1 MFFCFLLLDQKKEPE
16 PDTESEEQL
25 RAFLAENFD
34 NKPTEKNSGT
44 GEFKPFPRDPAK
56 QKRYEQYLVCVQNG
70 RGKIAL
76 KILQVN
82 NFEKVL
88 FFQHFIEKIGIF
100 FTAIPVMEFRVRKKL
115 VRLFLRICYVQRIL
129 YYQLK

>member
-1 MFFCFLLLDQKKEPE
+1 MGVHCEDVWGSILTLLKNNIFSRFCLILDQKQEPE

-82 NFEKVL
+82 NFKKVL
-88 FFQHFIEKIGIF
+88 FFQQFIKNL
-100 FTAIPVMEFRVRKKL
+100 AYL
-115 VRLFLRICYVQRIL
+115 SAQ
-129 YYQLK
+129 QN

>member
-1 MFFCFLLLDQKKEPE
+1 MLLDQKQEPE

-25 RAFLAENFD
+25 RSFLAENFD

-82 NFEKVL
+82 NFEKVP
-88 FFQHFIEKIGIF
+88 FIQHFIECRINHGNTDFQVWGYKISKAF
-100 FTAIPVMEFRVRKKL
+100 A
-115 VRLFLRICYVQRIL
+115 
-129 YYQLK
+129 

>member
-1 MFFCFLLLDQKKEPE
+1 MHILILQCFFFLLLDQKQEPE

-82 NFEKVL
+82 NL
-88 FFQHFIEKIGIF
+88 
-100 FTAIPVMEFRVRKKL
+100 
-115 VRLFLRICYVQRIL
+115 
-129 YYQLK
+129 

>member
-1 MFFCFLLLDQKKEPE
+1 MWSWIQATMQQNTITLEIGEVNFNKRKILWFYNVSFFFLLDQKQEPE

-82 NFEKVL
+82 SLEKVSFVIL
-88 FFQHFIEKIGIF
+88 SKQFDIF
-100 FTAIPVMEFRVRKKL
+100 
-115 VRLFLRICYVQRIL
+115 
-129 YYQLK
+129 

>member
-1 MFFCFLLLDQKKEPE
+1 MLLDQKREPE

-82 NFEKVL
+82 NFEKIP
-88 FFQHFIEKIGIF
+88 FAQHFIEKFDIYF
-100 FTAIPVMEFRVRKKL
+100 YKSEFMAITVMEFEIRRYKISKA
-115 VRLFLRICYVQRIL
+115 FT
-129 YYQLK
+129 

>member
-1 MFFCFLLLDQKKEPE
+1 MCNFGKYIIILYCLFLVLDQKQEPE

-34 NKPTEKNSGT
+34 NKPTEKISGT

-82 NFEKVL
+82 NFEKVSL
-88 FFQHFIEKIGIF
+88 FN
-100 FTAIPVMEFRVRKKL
+100 
-115 VRLFLRICYVQRIL
+115 IL
-129 YYQLK
+129 SKTLTYFPTTRNSWQ

>member
-1 MFFCFLLLDQKKEPE
+1 MFNFGKYIIILYCFTLVLDQKQEPE

-34 NKPTEKNSGT
+34 NKPTEKISGT

-88 FFQHFIEKIGIF
+88 FFPTSYRKNWHIFLHNRIKYGKTGYGVSSQGI
-100 FTAIPVMEFRVRKKL
+100 
-115 VRLFLRICYVQRIL
+115 QN
-129 YYQLK
+129 

>member
-1 MFFCFLLLDQKKEPE
+1 MLLDQKKEPE

-34 NKPTEKNSGT
+34 NKPTEKNSGA

-82 NFEKVL
+82 DVEKVL
-88 FFQHFIEKIGIF
+88 LFQHFIEKNGIF
-100 FTAIPVMEFRVRKKL
+100 NSA
-115 VRLFLRICYVQRIL
+115 VQN
-129 YYQLK
+129 

>member
-1 MFFCFLLLDQKKEPE
+1 MFNYGKYIIILKCFALVLDQKQEPE

-82 NFEKVL
+82 NFEKIPL
-88 FFQHFIEKIGIF
+88 FNILS
-100 FTAIPVMEFRVRKKL
+100 KKL
-115 VRLFLRICYVQRIL
+115 AYFSAQQNSWQYRL
-129 YYQLK
+129 